1 MLDNRF
7 HHLVVIAIDALRT
20 SPALLLENN
29 VLFPR
34 AARLRGWRPSSKI
47 AL

>member
-34 AARLRGWRPSSKI
+34 AARLETELKDRVVI
-47 AL
+47 